1 VLRNHLAGFAAERDV
16 DFVIVNGENVAGGSG
31 ITPTLLEK
39 LLSYGVDV
47 ITTGDHAYRRREI
60 YDAFDKSDRLLRPLN
75 FPSEAVGR
83 GSTVVE
89 TGNGLPVGVINLIGR
104 VYLDPAACPF
114 LAAQAEIEAV
124 SKRARLIFVDMH
136 AEATSE
142 KVAMGWF
149 LAGRVTAVL
158 GTHTHVATADET
170 ILPGGTAY
178 VTDLGMTGPHASVL
192 GRRVEPVVKRFRT
205 GMPIKFPVAEDDRR
219 ATGVIVDADE
229 ATGRARAIERVTIRD
244 P

>member
-1 VLRNHLAGFAAERDV
+1 VLRNHLAGFVAERDV
-16 DFVIVNGENVAGGSG
+16 DFVIVNAENVAGGSG
-31 ITPTLLEK
+31 ITPTLLKK
-39 LLSYGVDV
+39 LLSYGIDV

-60 YDAFDKSDRLLRPLN
+60 YDAYETSDRLIRPLN
-75 FPSEAVGR
+75 FPPEAVGR
-83 GSTVVE
+83 GSTVIP
-89 TGNGLPVGVINLIGR
+89 TSNGHPVGVISLIGR
-104 VYLDPAACPF
+104 VFLDPAACPF
-114 LAAQAEIEAV
+114 LAVQAEVDALA
-124 SKRARLIFVDMH
+124 KKTRLIFVDMH

-178 VTDLGMTGPHASVL
+178 ITDLGMTGPHHSVL
-192 GRRVEPVVKRFRT
+192 GRRVEPVLKRFRT

-219 ATGVIVDADE
+219 ATGVLVDADE
-229 ATGRARAIERVTIRD
+229 ATGQAHAIERVTIRD